1 MRHLITISIILF
13 FSNTFFGANDIM
25 TLNNEMKF
33 KGEVKRVTDELVV
46 FKAEGTRYKI
56 PASEIFSLEFA
67 DTDSRV
73 YRNYLGMANDEV
85 SASVAGKLDAKAF
98 HGKKAGHF
106 ILGFLFGPF
115 AMLGTAASNPTP
127 QRGKK
132 TVGLSEN
139 KKMFNNSEYLKAY
152 RKSAKGSLI
161 GAEALGW
168 GAWILLILML

>member
-1 MRHLITISIILF
+1 M
-13 FSNTFFGANDIM
+13 FGANDIM
-25 TLNNEMKF
+25 TLNNQMTF

-46 FKAEGTRYKI
+46 FKAEGKRYRI
-56 PASEIFSLEFA
+56 PASEIYSLEFA
-67 DTDSRV
+67 DTDSRI
-73 YRNYLGMANDEV
+73 YRDYLEMANDEV

-106 ILGFLFGPF
+106 VLGFLFGPF
-115 AMLGTAASNPTP
+115 SMLGTAASNPTP

-132 TVGLSEN
+132 TVELSEN
-139 KKMFNNSEYLKAY
+139 KKLFENPEYLKAY

-168 GAWILLILML
+168 GAWILLLLML